1 MAQSL
6 KLSIYEKKVEDT
18 IDGVKKVPKVMA
30 AYGEINLS
38 QKEVYQNIGNVIMLR
53 SSINL
58 ITGLLD
64 LPDIFWDDEKYEEVY
79 NHSREF
85 YDIDDRISIIN

>member
-1 MAQSL
+1 MAT
-6 KLSIYEKKVEDT
+6 D
-18 IDGVKKVPKVMA
+18 
-30 AYGEINLS
+30 GEINLT

-64 LPDIFWDDEKYEEVY
+64 LPNIFWENEKQEDIY
-79 NHSREF
+79 NQTRSF
-85 YDIDDRISIIN
+85 YDIDD